1 MKRLYVLFTISG
13 ALGLLYQVIW
23 ARMLVLIF
31 GNTTY
36 STTTVISVFM
46 GGLAI
51 GSVFFGWLSDKKINN
66 LRLWGI
72 LEFLIGISALFVLIA
87 FPYVKTFYTGST
99 SMRFIISALLILPPT
114 FFMGGTLPVLIK
126 HLNQNNLTTTVSKLY
141 FVNTLGAFIGTLLTA
156 FILLEIFGMELT
168 VLFAAWANISLG
180 LVSFTIKLK
189 KNNNQINEVTHANAH
204 RANYSKS
211 TIIFIM
217 LSFFMSGAI
226 SLSYEIVWTRL
237 LISSLGTYVYAFAT
251 ILATI
256 LLGIATGA
264 IITPAIIAKSNKY
277 ALMFGMIQIGIGLLA
292 VISILILGLDLAM
305 SAPIKLISVLLP
317 ASILMGMS
325 FPVVSALFEN
335 SQRLGS
341 QVGLAYSL
349 NTAGSIVG
357 PIVTGFFLIGFIGT
371 NYTLLLLAILNLTV
385 GGLLVA
391 SENKKFAPFAFLVI
405 FPISAIIITAKTSP
419 HIYLENSIKEKIA
432 YYESQGWDWKILE
445 DEAASILAFAGDK
458 SPSDKGL
465 IIDGVQTTTLTI
477 QTKLLAHLPLFLHEN
492 PKNMLIIAFGMGTTY
507 RSALA
512 HDIYVDAVELVPS
525 VPLTFEMFFKNGNEV
540 LNNPKGKIIINDGR
554 NYIALADKKYDVIAI
569 DPPPPINAAG
579 TTVLYSQ
586 EFYEDAKKILNQ
598 EGILAA
604 WFWYGSSEDDFKM
617 LFASM
622 RSVFPHILVAV
633 SPDGRGVFFFGS
645 EKKIVINKEILNKRY
660 QGLVYQDLNEWTNS
674 PYSAQKLMEL
684 FVGDE
689 KTVDR
694 FVKNATPLTDNHP
707 KTEYFFLRHK
717 LNPRPNINPDWVH
730 PIPETFDKMHRIIRL

>member
-1 MKRLYVLFTISG
+1 MKRLYMLFSISG

-36 STTTVISVFM
+36 STTTVLSVFM
-46 GGLAI
+46 GGLAL
-51 GSVFFGWLSDKKINN
+51 GSSFFGWLSDKKTNN
-66 LRLWGI
+66 LQLWGI
-72 LEFLIGISALFVLIA
+72 LEFFIGLSALLVVVI
-87 FPYVKTFYTGST
+87 FPYVNIFYTGST
-99 SMRFIISALLILPPT
+99 FMRFIISALLILPPT
-114 FFMGGTLPVLIK
+114 FFMGGTLPVLIR
-126 HLNQNNLTTTVSKLY
+126 HLNRNNLAATVSKLY
-141 FVNTLGAFIGTLLTA
+141 FVNTLGAFIGTLITA
-156 FILLEIFGMELT
+156 FILLEILGMGLT

-180 LVSFTIKLK
+180 LMSFTIKLK
-189 KNNNQINEVTHANAH
+189 NNKSQILNKTIKKKT
-204 RANYSKS
+204 NYSKT

-237 LISSLGTYVYAFAT
+237 LISSLGTYVYAFAI

-264 IITPAIIAKSNKY
+264 IITPALTSKTNKY
-277 ALMFGMIQIGIGLLA
+277 ALMFGIIQMGIGLLA
-292 VISILILGLDLAM
+292 VISLLILGLNLNM
-305 SAPIKLISVLLP
+305 STPIKLISVLLP
-317 ASILMGMS
+317 ASVLMGMS

-335 SQRLGS
+335 SQKLGT

-357 PIVTGFFLIGFIGT
+357 PIITGFFLIGFIGT
-371 NYTLLLLAILNLTV
+371 SHTLLLLSILNLTV
-385 GGLLVA
+385 GGLLIA
-391 SENKKFAPFAFLVI
+391 SENKKFAPLGLLVI
-405 FPISAIIITAKTSP
+405 IPISAIIITAKNTP
-419 HIYLENSIKEKIA
+419 QLYLEKSIKEKIS
-432 YYESQGWDWKILE
+432 YYESQGWNWKIME

-477 QTKLLAHLPLFLHEN
+477 QTKLLAHLPLFLHKN
-492 PKNMLIIAFGMGTTY
+492 PENMLIIAFGMGTTY
-507 RSALA
+507 RSALV

-525 VPLTFEMFFKNGNEV
+525 VPKTFAMFYKDGSEV

-554 NYIALADKKYDVIAI
+554 NYISLTDKKYDIIAI

-586 EFYEDAKKILNQ
+586 EFYEDARKILNPG
-598 EGILAA
+598 GIVAA
-604 WFWYGSSEDDFKM
+604 WFWYGASEDDFKM

-622 RSVFPHILVAV
+622 RNVFPHILVAV

-645 EKKIVINKEILNKRY
+645 EDEIIIDKKVFNERY
-660 QGLVYQDLNEWTNS
+660 QGWVYQDVNEWSNT
-674 PYSAQKLMEL
+674 PYRVGDLMEL

-689 KTVDR
+689 KTIDR
-694 FVKNATPLTDNHP
+694 FVNNAMPLTDDHP
-707 KTEYFFLRHK
+707 KTEYFYLRHK
-717 LNPRPNINPDWVH
+717 LNPLPNISPDWVH
-730 PIPETFDKMHRIIRL
+730 PIPESFDKTHGISRL